1 MNLRRC
7 SQLKMISNQ
16 FRSVIEILQ
25 YSYYPKSFYE
35 NLSCNQ
41 NLFSTL
47 QRSCMFHDF
56 LFQCE
61 AATVLKL
68 QHLSLVAIF
77 IFFLCGRYIVWHIQ
91 FSHKNCTVILKKNR
105 QYSMT
110 WFFSKITFSEM
121 CIQTYTLCIN
131 ADIETFWYQQYNG
144 NFNVVEIF

>member
-77 IFFLCGRYIVWHIQ
+77 IFFLCGRYIVWPVNVDTFNFHIRIVQ
-91 FSHKNCTVILKKNR
+91 SSWKKIGNT
-105 QYSMT
+105 Q
-110 WFFSKITFSEM
+110 WLDFFSKITFSEM

-131 ADIETFWYQQYNG
+131 ADIETFWYQQ
-144 NFNVVEIF
+144 